1 MKIETRTLAEL
12 TQDPKNARKH
22 DAINLEAIAASL
34 KRFGQQKPIVIT
46 KDGRILAGNG
56 TYQAAVNLGWKE
68 LQVAVA
74 PENWD
79 EDTETAFAIADN
91 RTAELAT
98 WDSPVL
104 LDALTELPQD
114 LVAATGF
121 SSDNVDAL
129 LNLFGKAPDLD
140 DLYNEV
146 GKPTEEDGMARVSFV
161 VPQDVADKWAA
172 AVKGAGAGSYLENV
186 CTAIQAAYDAVVSD
200 E

>member
-1 MKIETRTLAEL
+1 MKIETKAIADL

-34 KRFGQQKPIVIT
+34 KRFGQQKPIVVT

-79 EDTETAFAIADN
+79 SDTETAYAIADN

-98 WDSPVL
+98 WDNPNL
-104 LDALTELPQD
+104 LQALTELPDD
-114 LVAATGF
+114 LVASTGF
-121 SSDNVDAL
+121 SSDNVSAL
-129 LNLFGKAPDLD
+129 VKLFGAAPDLD
-140 DLYNEV
+140 DLYKEF
-146 GKPTEEDGMARVSFV
+146 GSPTEEDGMVRVSFV
-161 VPQDVADKWAA
+161 VPEDVAEKWNT
-172 AVKGAGAGSYLENV
+172 AVKAASSGSYLENV
-186 CTAIQAAYDAVVSD
+186 CTAIQAAYDSIVGD
-200 E
+200 D

>member
-98 WDSPVL
+98 WDNPVL

-172 AVKGAGAGSYLENV
+172 AVKGA
-186 CTAIQAAYDAVVSD
+186 IQAAYDAVVSD